1 MDTTMVAL
9 GNNGRL
15 VIPAPFRRALGIE
28 AGDELVVTLLDGELR
43 ITTREQAV
51 ARAQEAVRRR
61 VGQDAGLSDELIA
74 ERRAEAKS

>member
-1 MDTTMVAL
+1 MVSL

-28 AGDELVVTLLDGELR
+28 EGDELVVTLVEGELR
-43 ITTREQAV
+43 ITTRDRAV

-61 VGQDAGLSDELIA
+61 LGEGAALADELIA